1 MSNNQGNYERSR
13 NGLDYLPP
21 QRINKCKMK
30 PVQRLRNPGLDEAKH
45 EQSQLRK
52 HQHGPTASNM
62 PSQLRG
68 GGIWSWQWWIQSLGH
83 DDPLEK
89 GTATHSSIL
98 VWRIPWTEEPGRL
111 ESVGLQ
117 RVGHDWAT
125 NTHIVGTGVVI
136 IKTSWTKYLLSL
148 AYMPNRNSLD
158 KWRELGFLVEETPYA
173 VTKSGD

>member
-1 MSNNQGNYERSR
+1 MSNNQGYYERSR

-21 QRINKCKMK
+21 QRINKYKMK
-30 PVQRLRNPGLDEAKH
+30 PVQRLRNPGLEEAKH
-45 EQSQLRK
+45 EQLQLSK
-52 HQHGPTASNM
+52 HQHGAIASNM

-68 GGIWSWQWWIQSLGH
+68 GSIWSWQWWIRSLGH

-117 RVGHDWAT
+117 RVGHGWAT
-125 NTHIVGTGVVI
+125 NTHIVGRGVVI
-136 IKTSWTKYLLSL
+136 SKTSWTKYLLSL
-148 AYMPNRNSLD
+148 GLHA
-158 KWRELGFLVEETPYA
+158 K
-173 VTKSGD
+173 